1 LKIARHMEIR
11 TRAYARLERNLMRK
25 FVNGSGNLVRNQIRT
40 LVWITAV
47 LLITISAPAVMAQGP
62 VDNQLRSYADVAEK
76 TMPAVV
82 NISTDKMVDTSA
94 NNPFMNDPMFK
105 RFFNMPDDD
114 VHNNPER
121 MEHSLGSGIIISSDG
136 YILTNNHVVENATKI
151 RVTFVGEKE
160 YEAEIIGTD
169 PPTDVAL
176 IKIPAENLPFIHIGE
191 SDRMRVGDQVMAI
204 GNPFGV
210 GQTVTLGIVSAL
222 GRNIGLMDYSDLIQ
236 TDASIN
242 PGNSGGA
249 LVNMQ
254 GELVGMN
261 AAMMSR
267 SGGSQGIGFA
277 IPTSMAM
284 QIVES
289 LKETGTVQRA
299 YLGVLPQ
306 PVDQSMADYY
316 GMDRPRGVLITQVN
330 ADTPAERAGL
340 QDGDIILSVD
350 GREIKNPS
358 MLRNVISLSEVGQ
371 EVDLAIIRD
380 GKEKNVEVKLE
391 KFPDPE
397 QLAEAGTPAD
407 PDEDN
412 TLEGVT
418 VQEMT
423 ERVRTTM
430 DTLPD
435 DMNGL
440 LVTEVEQTSNAAGE
454 NLAAG
459 DIILEVGKE
468 PVTTLKGYQAA
479 LGKNTDRPVFLRVY
493 KPTQRQ
499 SIYIAVP
506 R

>member
-1 LKIARHMEIR
+1 
-11 TRAYARLERNLMRK
+11 
-25 FVNGSGNLVRNQIRT
+25 
-40 LVWITAV
+40 
-47 LLITISAPAVMAQGP
+47 MAQGP
-62 VDNQLRSYADVAEK
+62 VAGQLRSYADVAEM

-82 NISTDKMVDTSA
+82 NISTDKLVD
-94 NNPFMNDPMFK
+94 NNFQHPFLNDPMFR

-114 VHNNPER
+114 THNQQER
-121 MEHSLGSGIIISSDG
+121 LERSVGSGIVISPDG
-136 YILTNNHVVENATKI
+136 YILTNNHVVENASKV
-151 RVTFVGEKE
+151 RVTFLGEKE
-160 YEAEIIGTD
+160 YDAEIIGTD

-176 IKIPAENLPFIHIGE
+176 IKIDEDNLPTVAIGD
-191 SDRMRVGDQVMAI
+191 SDKLRVGDQVMAI

-210 GQTVTLGIVSAL
+210 GQTVTMGIVSAL

-261 AAMMSR
+261 AAILSR

-284 QIVES
+284 RIVES
-289 LKETGTVQRA
+289 LRETGTVQRA

-306 PVDQSMADYY
+306 SVDQTMADYY
-316 GMDRPRGVLITQVN
+316 GMDRPRGVLVTQVN
-330 ADTPAERAGL
+330 EDTPAEKAGL

-350 GREIKNPS
+350 GKEIKNPS

-371 EVDLAIIRD
+371 EVDLAIVRD
-380 GKEKNVEVKLE
+380 GKEKNVSVKLD

-397 QLAEAGTPAD
+397 QLAAAGQPDD
-407 PDEDN
+407 PDEDE
-412 TLEGVT
+412 TLDGVI
-418 VQEMT
+418 VREMT
-423 ERVRTTM
+423 GRIRAMMEN
-430 DTLPD
+430 LPED
-435 DMNGL
+435 IEGL
-440 LVTEVEQTSNAAGE
+440 VVTGVEQTSNAAREGLE
-454 NLAAG
+454 EG
-459 DIILEVGKE
+459 DVILEVGRE
-468 PVTTLKGYQAA
+468 PVTTLKEFQKA
-479 LGKNTDRPVFLRVY
+479 LGKNTDRPVFLRVF
-493 KPTQRQ
+493 KPRPGQ

>member
-1 LKIARHMEIR
+1 M
-11 TRAYARLERNLMRK
+11 RN
-25 FVNGSGNLVRNQIRT
+25 FVNDNGILTWV
-40 LVWITAV
+40 TAI
-47 LLITISAPAVMAQGP
+47 LLITAAASTAMAQAP
-62 VDNQLRSYADVAEK
+62 VDNQLRSYADVAER

-82 NISTDKMVDTSA
+82 NISTDKMVDNSSQR
-94 NNPFMNDPMFK
+94 PFMNDPMFR

-114 VHNNPER
+114 VHNTPER
-121 MEHSLGSGIIISSDG
+121 LEHSLGSGIVISPDG
-136 YILTNNHVVENATKI
+136 YILTNNHVVENASKI
-151 RVTFVGEKE
+151 RVTFLGDKE

-176 IKIPAENLPFIHIGE
+176 IKIDAKNLPIVHIGD
-191 SDRMRVGDQVMAI
+191 SDKLRVGDQVMAI

-249 LVNMQ
+249 LVDMQ
-254 GELVGMN
+254 GQLVGMN
-261 AAMMSR
+261 AAILSR

-284 QIVES
+284 RIVAS
-289 LKETGTVQRA
+289 LRETGTVQRA

-330 ADTPAERAGL
+330 EDTPAEKAGL
-340 QDGDIILSVD
+340 KDGDIILSVD

-371 EVDLAIIRD
+371 EVDLAIVRE
-380 GKEKNVEVKLE
+380 GKEKNVAVKLE

-397 QLAEAGTPAD
+397 QVAGVDEPDD
-407 PDEDN
+407 PDEDE
-412 TLEGVT
+412 TLDGVI
-418 VQEMT
+418 VREMT
-423 ERVRTTM
+423 TSMRTM
-430 DTLPD
+430 METLPD
-435 DMNGL
+435 DIDGL
-440 LVTEVEQTSNAAGE
+440 VVTGVEQTSNAAREG
-454 NLAAG
+454 LAEG
-459 DIILEVGKE
+459 DIILEVGRE
-468 PVTTLKGYQAA
+468 PVTSLKDFQSA

-493 KPTQRQ
+493 KPRQ
-499 SIYIAVP
+499 QQNIFIAVP

>member
-1 LKIARHMEIR
+1 
-11 TRAYARLERNLMRK
+11 MRK
-25 FVNGSGNLVRNQIRT
+25 IVNGSGNEVRIQVRI
-40 LVWITAV
+40 LAWIAAL

-82 NISTDKMVDTSA
+82 NISTDKLVDTSA
-94 NNPFMNDPMFK
+94 NNPMMNDPMFR

-121 MEHSLGSGIIISSDG
+121 MEHSVGSGIIISSDG
-136 YILTNNHVVENATKI
+136 YILTNNHVVGDATKI
-151 RVTFVGEKE
+151 RVTFVGDKE

-176 IKIPAENLPFIHIGE
+176 IKIPAENLPFIQIGD
-191 SDRMRVGDQVMAI
+191 SDRLRVGDQVMAI

-306 PVDQSMADYY
+306 PVDQAMADYY

-330 ADTPAERAGL
+330 EDTPAERAGL

-350 GREIKNPS
+350 DREIRNPS

-380 GKEKNVEVKLE
+380 GKEKNVAVKLE

-397 QLAEAGTPAD
+397 ELAAAGAAAD
-407 PDEDN
+407 PDEDKS
-412 TLEGVT
+412 LDGVT
-418 VQEMT
+418 VREMT
-423 ERVRTTM
+423 ESMRANIE
-430 DTLPD
+430 TLPED
-435 DMNGL
+435 TNGL
-440 LVTEVEQTSNAAGE
+440 LVTAVEQASNAAGE
-454 NLAAG
+454 GLATG

-468 PVTTLKGYQAA
+468 PVTTLKGYQEA
-479 LGKNTDRPVFLRVY
+479 LDKNTDRPVFLRVY
-493 KPTQRQ
+493 KPLQRQ

>member
-1 LKIARHMEIR
+1 
-11 TRAYARLERNLMRK
+11 
-25 FVNGSGNLVRNQIRT
+25 
-40 LVWITAV
+40 
-47 LLITISAPAVMAQGP
+47 
-62 VDNQLRSYADVAEK
+62 
-76 TMPAVV
+76 
-82 NISTDKMVDTSA
+82 
-94 NNPFMNDPMFK
+94 MNDPMFR

-121 MEHSLGSGIIISSDG
+121 LEHSLGSGIVISPDG
-136 YILTNNHVVENATKI
+136 YILTNNHVVENASKI
-151 RVTFVGEKE
+151 RVTFLGDKE

-176 IKIPAENLPFIHIGE
+176 IKIDAKNLPIVHIGD
-191 SDRMRVGDQVMAI
+191 SDILRVGDQVMAI

-254 GELVGMN
+254 GQLVGMN
-261 AAMMSR
+261 AAILSR

-284 QIVES
+284 RIVDS
-289 LKETGTVQRA
+289 LRETGTVQRA

-330 ADTPAERAGL
+330 EDTPAEKAGL
-340 QDGDIILSVD
+340 KDGDIILSVD
-350 GREIKNPS
+350 GREIRNPS

-371 EVDLAIIRD
+371 EVELAIVRE
-380 GKEKNVEVKLE
+380 GKEKNVAVKLE

-397 QLAEAGTPAD
+397 QLAEAVAPAD
-407 PDEDN
+407 PDEDE
-412 TLEGVT
+412 TLDGVI
-418 VQEMT
+418 VREMT
-423 ERVRTTM
+423 TSMRAMME
-430 DTLPD
+430 TLPD
-435 DMNGL
+435 DMDGL
-440 LVTEVEQTSNAAGE
+440 MVTGVEQTSNAAREG
-454 NLAAG
+454 LAVG
-459 DIILEVGKE
+459 DIIQEVGRE
-468 PVTTLKGYQAA
+468 PVTTLKGFQEA
-479 LGKNTDRPVFLRVY
+479 LGKNTDRPSSR
-493 KPTQRQ
+493 
-499 SIYIAVP
+499 
-506 R
+506 

>member
-1 LKIARHMEIR
+1 M
-11 TRAYARLERNLMRK
+11 
-25 FVNGSGNLVRNQIRT
+25 
-40 LVWITAV
+40 
-47 LLITISAPAVMAQGP
+47 
-62 VDNQLRSYADVAEK
+62 
-76 TMPAVV
+76 
-82 NISTDKMVDTSA
+82 
-94 NNPFMNDPMFK
+94 
-105 RFFNMPDDD
+105 
-114 VHNNPER
+114 
-121 MEHSLGSGIIISSDG
+121 
-136 YILTNNHVVENATKI
+136 
-151 RVTFVGEKE
+151 GEKE
-160 YEAEIIGTD
+160 YVAEIIGTD

-176 IKIPAENLPFIHIGE
+176 IKIAAEGLPFIQIGE

-261 AAMMSR
+261 AAVMSR

-284 QIVES
+284 KIVES

-316 GMDRPRGVLITQVN
+316 GMDSPRGVLVTQVN

-350 GREIKNPS
+350 GREIRNPS
-358 MLRNVISLSEVGQ
+358 MLRNVISLSDVGQ
-371 EVDLAIIRD
+371 EGDLAIIRD
-380 GKEKNVEVKLE
+380 GKEKNVAVKLE

-397 QLAEAGTPAD
+397 QVAEAGTPTD
-407 PDEDN
+407 PDEDE

-418 VQEMT
+418 VREMT
-423 ERVRTTM
+423 ERMRANL
-430 DTLPD
+430 DTLPEEIE
-435 DMNGL
+435 GL
-440 LVTEVEQTSNAAGE
+440 LVVGVEQTSNAAGE
-454 NLAAG
+454 GLATG
-459 DIILEVGKE
+459 DIIQEVGKE
-468 PVTTLKGYQAA
+468 PVTTLKGFQKA
-479 LGKNTDRPVFLRVY
+479 LGKNTDRPVFMRVY
-493 KPTQRQ
+493 KPRQRQ
-499 SIYIAVP
+499 SIFIAVP

>member
-1 LKIARHMEIR
+1 
-11 TRAYARLERNLMRK
+11 MRK
-25 FVNGSGNLVRNQIRT
+25 FVNGKDILT
-40 LVWITAV
+40 WMTAV
-47 LLITISAPAVMAQGP
+47 LLISAASVTALAQAP
-62 VDNQLRSYADVAEK
+62 VDSPLRSYADVAER

-82 NISTDKMVDTSA
+82 NISTDKMVNNNA
-94 NNPFMNDPMFK
+94 RNPFMNDPMFK

-114 VHNNPER
+114 VHNQPER
-121 MEHSLGSGIIISSDG
+121 LEHSLGSGIVISSDG
-136 YILTNNHVVENATKI
+136 YILTNNHVVENASKI
-151 RVTFVGEKE
+151 RVTFLGDKE

-176 IKIPAENLPFIHIGE
+176 IKIDAENLPIVHIGD
-191 SDRMRVGDQVMAI
+191 SDLLRVGDQVMAI

-254 GELVGMN
+254 GQLVGMN
-261 AAMMSR
+261 AAILSR

-284 QIVES
+284 RIVDS

-330 ADTPAERAGL
+330 EDTPAEKAGL
-340 QDGDIILSVD
+340 KDGDIILSVD

-371 EVDLAIIRD
+371 EVELAIVRE
-380 GKEKNVEVKLE
+380 GKEQNVAVKLE
-391 KFPDPE
+391 KFPNPE
-397 QLAEAGTPAD
+397 QVAEIDGPDD
-407 PDEDN
+407 PDEDE
-412 TLEGVT
+412 TLDGVI
-418 VQEMT
+418 VREMT
-423 ERVRTTM
+423 TSMRAMME
-430 DTLPD
+430 TLPA
-435 DMNGL
+435 DMEGL
-440 LVTEVEQTSNAAGE
+440 VVTGVEQTSNAAREG
-454 NLAAG
+454 LAEG

-468 PVTTLKGYQAA
+468 SVTSLKEFQRA

-493 KPTQRQ
+493 KPRQGQ

>member
-1 LKIARHMEIR
+1 
-11 TRAYARLERNLMRK
+11 MRK
-25 FVNGSGNLVRNQIRT
+25 FANRSGNQVRI
-40 LVWITAV
+40 LAWIAAV
-47 LLITISAPAVMAQGP
+47 LLITVSAPTAMAQGP
-62 VDNQLRSYADVAEK
+62 VDNQLRSYADVADK

-82 NISTDKMVDTSA
+82 NISTDKLVDTSA
-94 NNPFMNDPMFK
+94 NNPMMNDPMFR

-121 MEHSLGSGIIISSDG
+121 MEHSVGSGIIISSDG
-136 YILTNNHVVENATKI
+136 YILTNNHVVGDATKI
-151 RVTFVGEKE
+151 RVTFVGDKE

-176 IKIPAENLPFIHIGE
+176 IKIPAENLPFIQIGD
-191 SDRMRVGDQVMAI
+191 SDRLRVGDQVMAI

-330 ADTPAERAGL
+330 EDTPAERAGL
-340 QDGDIILSVD
+340 KDGDIILSVD
-350 GREIKNPS
+350 DREIRNPS

-380 GKEKNVEVKLE
+380 GKEKNVAVKLE

-397 QLAEAGTPAD
+397 QLAAAGAPAD
-407 PDEDN
+407 PDED
-412 TLEGVT
+412 TSLDGVT
-418 VQEMT
+418 VREMT
-423 ERVRTTM
+423 ESMRTNIE
-430 DTLPD
+430 TLPE
-435 DMNGL
+435 DMTGL
-440 LVTEVEQTSNAAGE
+440 LVTEVEQASNAAGE
-454 NLAAG
+454 GLAVG

-468 PVTTLKGYQAA
+468 PVATLKGYQKA
-479 LGKNTDRPVFLRVY
+479 LDKNTDRPVFLRVY
-493 KPTQRQ
+493 KARQGQ

>member
-1 LKIARHMEIR
+1 MH
-11 TRAYARLERNLMRK
+11 K
-25 FVNGSGNLVRNQIRT
+25 FVNGRGR
-40 LVWITAV
+40 LVWIAVV
-47 LLITISAPAVMAQGP
+47 LLITASVPAVMAQGP
-62 VDNQLRSYADVAEK
+62 VDGQLRSYADVAEM

-82 NISTDKMVDTSA
+82 NISTDKLVD
-94 NNPFMNDPMFK
+94 NNFQHPFMNDPMFR

-114 VHNNPER
+114 MHNNPER
-121 MEHSLGSGIIISSDG
+121 LEHSLGSGIVISSDG
-136 YILTNNHVVENATKI
+136 YILTNNHVVENASKI
-151 RVTFVGEKE
+151 RVTFLGDKE

-176 IKIPAENLPFIHIGE
+176 IKIDVENLPIIGIGD
-191 SDRMRVGDQVMAI
+191 SNKLRVGDQVMAI

-210 GQTVTLGIVSAL
+210 GQTVTMGIVSAL

-249 LVNMQ
+249 LVNMR

-261 AAMMSR
+261 AAILSR

-284 QIVES
+284 RIVTS
-289 LKETGTVQRA
+289 LKETGSVQRA

-330 ADTPAERAGL
+330 EDTPAERAGL
-340 QDGDIILSVD
+340 KDGDIILSVD

-371 EVDLAIIRD
+371 EVDLAIVRD
-380 GKEKNVEVKLE
+380 GKEKNVAVKLE
-391 KFPDPE
+391 KFPDSD
-397 QLAEAGTPAD
+397 QLAQAGAPAD
-407 PDEDN
+407 PDEDE

-418 VQEMT
+418 VREMT
-423 ERVRTTM
+423 DRMRAMM
-430 DTLPD
+430 DTLPED
-435 DMNGL
+435 IEGL
-440 LVTEVEQTSNAAGE
+440 MVTGVEQTSNAAREG
-454 NLAAG
+454 LAEG
-459 DIILEVGKE
+459 DIIQEVGRE
-468 PVTTLKGYQAA
+468 AVTTLKEFKEA
-479 LGKNTDRPVFLRVY
+479 LGKNTDRPIFMRVY
-493 KPTQRQ
+493 KARQQQ
-499 SIYIAVP
+499 SIFVAVP

>member
-1 LKIARHMEIR
+1 
-11 TRAYARLERNLMRK
+11 MRK
-25 FVNGSGNLVRNQIRT
+25 FIKGSGILT
-40 LVWITAV
+40 WMTSV
-47 LLITISAPAVMAQGP
+47 LLITAVVSTAAAQAP
-62 VDNQLRSYADVAEK
+62 VDNPLRSYADVAEI

-82 NISTDKMVDTSA
+82 NISTDKMVDNSA
-94 NNPFMNDPMFK
+94 QQPFMDDPAFR

-114 VHNNPER
+114 VHNNPEQ
-121 MEHSLGSGIIISSDG
+121 MERSLGSGIVISSDG
-136 YILTNNHVVENATKI
+136 YILTNNHVVENASKI
-151 RVTFVGEKE
+151 RVTFLGDKE

-176 IKIPAENLPFIHIGE
+176 IKIDATNLPIIHIGD
-191 SDRMRVGDQVMAI
+191 SDILRIGDQVMAI

-249 LVNMQ
+249 LVDMQ
-254 GELVGMN
+254 GRLVGMN
-261 AAMMSR
+261 AAILSR

-284 QIVES
+284 KIVNS
-289 LKETGTVQRA
+289 LRETGTVQRA

-316 GMDRPRGVLITQVN
+316 GMDSPRGVLVTQVN
-330 ADTPAERAGL
+330 EDTPADKAGL

-350 GREIKNPS
+350 GRAIKNPS

-371 EVDLAIIRD
+371 KVDLAIVRE
-380 GKEKNVEVKLE
+380 GKEKNVAVTLE

-397 QLAEAGTPAD
+397 QLATGDVVDE
-407 PDEDN
+407 PDEDE
-412 TLEGVT
+412 TLAGV
-418 VQEMT
+418 VVREMT
-423 ERVRTTM
+423 ERMRTM
-430 DTLPD
+430 MGDALPE
-435 DMNGL
+435 DMTGL
-440 LVTEVEQTSNAAGE
+440 LVTGVEQTSNAASEG
-454 NLAAG
+454 LAEG
-459 DIILEVGKE
+459 DIILEVGRE
-468 PVTTLKGYQAA
+468 PVTSLKDFQAA
-479 LGKNTDRPVFLRVY
+479 LGENTDRPVFLKVF
-493 KPTQRQ
+493 KPRQ
-499 SIYIAVP
+499 AQNIFIAVP